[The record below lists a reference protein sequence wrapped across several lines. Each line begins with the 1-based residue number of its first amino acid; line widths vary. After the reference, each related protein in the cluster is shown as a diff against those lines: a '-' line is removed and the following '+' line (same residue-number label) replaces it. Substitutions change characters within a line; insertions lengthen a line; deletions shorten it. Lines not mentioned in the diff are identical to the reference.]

1 MTMGRE
7 HHECWLV
14 PPNVSGASTAAG
26 AACGSS
32 KDKDGVRRRAARWPA
47 GFTAIHP
54 STTTTVRRS
63 PPCPHPCAAPL
74 ITTDRPAAVGE
85 PGRAGSAG
93 GGSTGRAPRSPG
105 QLPRPG
111 LHRLSARAGGD
122 ADLPAGTHRPGS
134 RPTVA
139 GLPDLAVGVQRGG
152 RRSALPAAAVAGA
165 PALFPALVL
174 DPWA

>member
-1 MTMGRE
+1 MTMDRE
-7 HHECWLV
+7 HHDWWLV
-14 PPNVSGASTAAG
+14 PPDVSGASTAAG

-32 KDKDGVRRRAARWPA
+32 KDGVRGRAARWPA
-47 GFTAIHP
+47 GFTAGHP
-54 STTTTVRRS
+54 ATRPHGHPATPTAVRRS

-74 ITTDRPAAVGE
+74 ITADRPAAVGE

-93 GGSTGRAPRSPG
+93 GGSTGSAPRPPG

-139 GLPDLAVGVQRGG
+139 GLPDLVV
-152 RRSALPAAAVAGA
+152 
-165 PALFPALVL
+165 
-174 DPWA
+174 